1 MMINLN
7 QDIIKWYKD
16 NIGIKEEYKG
26 DINVINWED
35 EMSDIDNIGEELLES
50 DEDEYEVNSDMESES
65 EQEEEDE

>member
-1 MMINLN
+1 MKINLN
-7 QDIIKWYKD
+7 QDIINWYKD

-35 EMSDIDNIGEELLES
+35 EMSDIDNIGEELES
-50 DEDEYEVNSDMESES
+50 DEDEYEVNSDMKMES

>member
-7 QDIIKWYKD
+7 QDVIKWYKE

-35 EMSDIDNIGEELLES
+35 EMSDIDNIGEELES
-50 DEDEYEVNSDMESES
+50 DEDEYEVNSDMKSES